1 MGRMQRE
8 KGKRGEREAAAELA
22 AVFACDAKRG
32 VQYQGGPESP
42 DVVLQGVNV
51 HVECKRTETIN
62 VYKALEQARDDA
74 GEKTPIVWHR
84 RNGKGSVVIVS
95 VDDLIPL
102 ARAIVVSRGDKPAN
116 VAGPSAD
123 C

>member
-22 AVFACDAKRG
+22 EVFACDARRG

-62 VYKALEQARDDA
+62 VYKALEQAANDA
-74 GEKTPIVWHR
+74 GDKTPMVWHR
-84 RNGKGSVVIVS
+84 RNGQRSVVIVS
-95 VDDLIPL
+95 VDDLVPL
-102 ARAIVVSRGDKPAN
+102 AREIVAARAHALMES
-116 VAGPSAD
+116 
-123 C
+123 